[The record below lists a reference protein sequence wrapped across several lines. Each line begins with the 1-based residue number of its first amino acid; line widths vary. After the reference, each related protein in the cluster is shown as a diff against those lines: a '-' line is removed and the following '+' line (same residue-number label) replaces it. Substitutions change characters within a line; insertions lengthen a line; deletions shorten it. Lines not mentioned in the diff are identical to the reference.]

1 MRPGVLLVMALSP
14 VIAGAGLVRTERAD
28 LPVCSMAN
36 LRPRVAA
43 DGADWIG
50 PPVGGV
56 PDEGRFLRF
65 RRSFSADGQT
75 PLELDVSADERFVL
89 LLDGEPVARGPDR
102 GGGAKLWFAQ
112 AFRTVPTKGEHKLE
126 AVVWKLNAKAP
137 NAQLTWRADLCG
149 FVLKA
154 SGPFDVQLTTGTAR
168 WRVAELRGT
177 RATRVAYPF
186 NPVGTQYDVTG
197 TGFLDEEPSAA
208 DWRDAVIVRKRVAE
222 DPNGAES
229 YLTAGWTLYPSQ
241 LPDQV
246 SRKVRPVACRAAD
259 DQTFPTNGV
268 WCKAAE
274 EWGSNAFFTAASAI
288 HPDVARMNAL
298 LASGT
303 PVKVAAGTK
312 IRFLLDLGNY
322 FCGYPELRLHG
333 GKGARLRWRWAEA
346 LYEGDCFDW
355 HTLVEPGHVRKGDSR
370 RDEFVGKY
378 FYGIADVF
386 RPDGR
391 AKAVFTV
398 PWWRSGRWCLL
409 EIETASEPLELAE
422 VSIVESRY
430 PFEPTAEFS
439 CSDAS
444 VAPVRDL
451 CVRGLQMCFH
461 DMVFDCPH
469 YEQQMYSGD
478 ARVQLLT
485 ASAMSADSRLQR
497 QAFRLLES
505 SQREDGLFAITWPSQ
520 WSTLSPTYSM
530 VMALM
535 LGDYALWRD
544 EPDWVRA
551 RMPSIRKL
559 LFGLE
564 RYADNEGLLD
574 RLPGW
579 PFMDWVPDWKNGVA
593 PDGRA
598 GEGVSSVNNLLYLLA
613 LRSAATIEEYLGE
626 PELAARWR
634 RRAEGLSAA
643 INRVFWC
650 ERRGLVADT
659 RRQDRFSEHAQCL
672 AILGGALSPERAR
685 RAFDGLVTAPGLAR
699 CTVYF
704 SHYLF
709 DAYCQRGRADLF
721 MKRLDLWRDF
731 VRQGLK
737 TPLEAPGDARSDCHG
752 WGAHPLYHLQA
763 GVAGV
768 RPLEPGFKS
777 VLVAP
782 QPCGLQKIVSVS
794 PTPRGDVKLSLET
807 DGASVRGVV
816 TLPDSLPGVFRW
828 KGEDRPLK
836 AGQENRID
844 IQQKD

>member
-1 MRPGVLLVMALSP
+1 MVLQCLLAAALTARPLAEGV
-14 VIAGAGLVRTERAD
+14 ERIPCAD
-28 LPVCSMAN
+28 ILATGHAN
-36 LRPRVAA
+36 LRPRVLA
-43 DGADWIG
+43 DEADWIWH
-50 PPVGGV
+50 PSPGV
-56 PDEGRFLRF
+56 PPGGRFLRF
-65 RRSFSADGQT
+65 RRDFESDGKS
-75 PLELDVSADERFVL
+75 PLEFEVSADERYEL
-89 LLDGEPVARGPDR
+89 ILDGELIARGPDR
-102 GGGAKLWFAQ
+102 CGGARLWFCQ
-112 AFRTVPTKGEHKLE
+112 RYRTRLPAGRHCLD
-126 AVVWKLNAKAP
+126 AVVWKGNAKAP
-137 NAQLTWRADLCG
+137 NAQLTWREDCGG

-154 SGPFDVQLTTGTAR
+154 RDGYDAQLSTGTAA
-168 WRVAELRGT
+168 WRVADLTGT
-177 RATRVAYPF
+177 RLTRESYPF
-186 NPVGTQYDVTG
+186 NPVGAQCEVAG
-197 TGFLDEEPSAA
+197 TGLEDEEPPPSA
-208 DWRDAVIVRKRVAE
+208 WRDAALIRGRVVDNPA
-222 DPNGAES
+222 NAES
-229 YLTAGWTLYPSQ
+229 YVAGGWCLYPSILPSQ
-241 LPDQV
+241 L
-246 SRKVRPVACRAAD
+246 SRRIRPGCFRAAD
-259 DQTFPTNGV
+259 NQAFPTGGV
-268 WCKAAE
+268 WCAE
-274 EWGSNAFFTAASAI
+274 AQEWGSNAVFAASSAR
-288 HPDVARMNAL
+288 HSAVAAMNGL
-298 LASGT
+298 LASGR
-303 PVKVAAGTK
+303 PVRISAHER
-312 IRFLLDLGNY
+312 IRFLWDLGDY
-322 FCGYPELRLHG
+322 YCAYPELRLHG

-409 EIETASEPLELAE
+409 EVETASEPLELAE

-430 PFEPTAEFS
+430 PFEPTAKFA
-439 CSDAS
+439 CTDAT

-469 YEQQMYSGD
+469 YEQQMYPGD

-544 EPDWVRA
+544 EPDWVCA
-551 RMPSIRKL
+551 RMPSVRKL

-564 RYADNEGLLD
+564 RYADGEGLLD

-613 LRSAATIEEYLGE
+613 LRSATAIEEYLGE

-634 RRAEGLSAA
+634 RRADGLSAA

-685 RAFDGLVTAPGLAR
+685 RAFDGLVTAPDLAR